1 MTINTRSPFNRLKDL
16 INVLF
21 NEIDPA
27 FNSYKP
33 ASRFS
38 FPKKKKSKK
47 HFPYLTRKAQV
58 SADAHDRDYL
68 EKCSVV
74 NSTP

>member
-1 MTINTRSPFNRLKDL
+1 MTINTRSLFNRLKDL

-27 FNSYKP
+27 FDSYKP
-33 ASRFS
+33 TSRFS
-38 FPKKKKSKK
+38 FPKEMSKK
-47 HFPYLTRKAQV
+47 HFPYLTRKAEV
-58 SADAHDRDYL
+58 SADEHAKDYL